1 MASAAGGGT
10 GVGAAGADELAAA
23 PAVFSIA
30 NGSDHAEGALPVQ
43 PVVSAAKSKL
53 RKKAGKDAALSIIT
67 VG

>member
-43 PVVSAAKSKL
+43 PVVTGHSDGASGDGGSCSCSAE
-53 RKKAGKDAALSIIT
+53 
-67 VG
+67 